1 MVLLNCS
8 LNEGKK
14 TQGQATSGLV
24 GKRRRTRQKKMG
36 VSVGEESNWNILEQ
50 MVTLYWSDFR
60 GKFLILIKHFLLK
73 LV

>member
-1 MVLLNCS
+1 MRVKRHRDKLRRDWWS
-8 LNEGKK
+8 
-14 TQGQATSGLV
+14 
-24 GKRRRTRQKKMG
+24 KRRRTRQKKMG

>member
-1 MVLLNCS
+1 MRVKRHRDKLRRDWWS
-8 LNEGKK
+8 
-14 TQGQATSGLV
+14 
-24 GKRRRTRQKKMG
+24 KRRRARQKKMG